1 MHIAKKGVTLHIPH
15 QNPEMTTTH
24 RYALIGRQLSHSFS
38 QTYFSEKFASERLND
53 YSYDLLETEDLS
65 DLRKVVEEQKLDG
78 FNVTIPY
85 KVEILPL
92 LDEIDAIAQKIGAVN
107 TVKVSNHC
115 GHIYLKGYNTDA
127 PAFAETLRP
136 LLKPHHRS
144 ALILGTGG
152 AAQAVAFGLEQL
164 GIDHLFVSRNP
175 HSIKHIDY
183 STAYTEAAEH
193 TIIINATPVGMF
205 PNCSTSPWERP
216 DLMTPQHI
224 CYDLVYNPS
233 PTRFMQEAAQR
244 GATVQ
249 DGLPML
255 HRQAD
260 LAFSLWTS
268 SKDL

>member
-38 QTYFSEKFASERLND
+38 QTYFSEKFVSEHLEC
-53 YSYDLLETEDLS
+53 YCYELLEIEDLS
-65 DLRKVVEEQKLDG
+65 NLRRIVAEQELDG

-85 KVEILPL
+85 KVDILPL
-92 LDEIDAIAQKIGAVN
+92 LDNMDDTARQIGAVN
-107 TVKVSNHC
+107 TVKVNRSDRQ
-115 GHIYLKGYNTDA
+115 IELTGYNTDA
-127 PAFAETLRP
+127 PAFAETLKP

-164 GIDHLFVSRNP
+164 GIDHLFVSSNP

-216 DLMTPQHI
+216 DLLTPQHI

>member
-1 MHIAKKGVTLHIPH
+1 M
-15 QNPEMTTTH
+15 H
-24 RYALIGRQLSHSFS
+24 RYALIGKQLSHSFS
-38 QTYFSEKFASERLND
+38 QTYFSERFASEHLEG

-65 DLRKVVEEQKLDG
+65 GLRKIVEEQELDG

-85 KVEILPL
+85 KVEILHL
-92 LDEIDAIAQKIGAVN
+92 LDETDATAQKIGAVN
-107 TVKVSNHC
+107 TVKVSNRS
-115 GHIYLKGYNTDA
+115 GHTRLIGYNTDA
-127 PAFAETLRP
+127 PAFAETLKP
-136 LLKPHHRS
+136 LLRPHHRS

-164 GIDHLFVSRNP
+164 AIDYLFVSRSP
-175 HSIKHIDY
+175 HGDNQIDY
-183 STAYTEAAEH
+183 STAYAKATEH

-216 DLMTPQHI
+216 NLLTPQHL

-233 PTRFMQEAAQR
+233 PTRFMQEAALR
-244 GATVQ
+244 GASVQ

-268 SKDL
+268 TKSL